1 VLTRLL
7 EGAREILKSHPLNQ
21 KRTAEGKMPA
31 NGIWLWGQGKAPTNI
46 KPFTVHAGLPGAVIA
61 AVDLVR
67 GIAKLAK
74 MHLVEVEGA
83 TGFID
88 TNYAGKGEA
97 VLQALEEYPFV
108 FLHLEAPD
116 EAGHMGSLEEKIR
129 AIERFD
135 VEIVGRVLDFARRAG
150 NIRILATSDHATPF
164 ALKTHA
170 PGAVPFALWDPGMT
184 RSNKHAVKFCE
195 ASAKASSVRYPS
207 GPALFFR
214 LLDRNGL
221 GDF

>member
-1 VLTRLL
+1 
-7 EGAREILKSHPLNQ
+7 
-21 KRTAEGKMPA
+21 
-31 NGIWLWGQGKAPTNI
+31 LWGQGKAPTNI

-97 VLQALEEYPFV
+97 VLRALGEYPFL

-135 VEIVGRVLDFARRAG
+135 AEIVGRVLDFARRAG
-150 NIRILATSDHATPF
+150 DIRIVATSDHATPF

-170 PGAVPFALWDPGMT
+170 PGAVPFALWDPRMT

-221 GDF
+221 ADS